1 MGERERIRERRRMPT
16 SILARCQEIGNATG
30 MRVLLC
36 LSLALNGLLIC
47 LLAAR
52 QNDIVCI
59 ACQHEFC
66 NHLLQEEFG
75 ERCRRDYA
83 ISVSG
88 RSLTKHAHDVGAN
101 SSEGCSMT
109 SIQICH
115 MWQMRANA
123 NAAAATAISIRKT
136 NVANKVSK
144 LASSQV
150 CSRMHEGL
158 ITLSAIKRTFV
169 GEEMTNVVACSG
181 TFDVLME
188 EKTRLMRKANYEDA
202 WKRQM
207 QSSMERAALRV
218 RGQIHRGGL
227 RDGRPPGAH
236 RQSVPFAPEC
246 IGGRGVRG
254 RGDCQCHC
262 LGNGSCVCEAKRCR
276 THITTARSF
285 QHFNLNLCSV

>member
-1 MGERERIRERRRMPT
+1 MPT
-16 SILARCQEIGNATG
+16 SILTRCQEIGNATG

-36 LSLALNGLLIC
+36 LSLVLNGWLMF
-47 LLAAR
+47 LLAAP
-52 QNDIVCI
+52 QSEIVCI
-59 ACQHEFC
+59 ACRNEFC

-188 EKTRLMRKANYEDA
+188 ERTRLMRKANYEDA

-207 QSSMERAALRV
+207 QSSM
-218 RGQIHRGGL
+218 
-227 RDGRPPGAH
+227 
-236 RQSVPFAPEC
+236 
-246 IGGRGVRG
+246 GGRLQRLSKGKAFGPSLQIDGGSDENRQQEIAAAGMGLAGRSSKFFELTPGEAGVS
-254 RGDCQCHC
+254 D
-262 LGNGSCVCEAKRCR
+262 
-276 THITTARSF
+276 ARNSGA
-285 QHFNLNLCSV
+285 